1 MPAFH
6 RDRHRNL
13 EPGRGFSVGFGQRW
27 EQAMTYLGIPAAAL
41 AGWMFGAFWYTAF
54 SRQWLA
60 AVEMGKDEIGKWQR
74 FLNPMIG
81 SVLAELVLAA
91 GLSYVLDRMSVVG
104 WHWGAMCGLII
115 GLFVVGPTVVVNYIF
130 PGRKPMLMLLDA
142 GHWIC
147 VLTIMGAILGFVS
160 GLGL

>member
-1 MPAFH
+1 M
-6 RDRHRNL
+6 
-13 EPGRGFSVGFGQRW
+13 E
-27 EQAMTYLGIPAAAL
+27 YLGIPAAAL
-41 AGWMFGAFWYTAF
+41 AAWMFGAFWYTSF
-54 SRQWLA
+54 SKPWLA
-60 AVEMGKDEIGKWQR
+60 AIEMSKAEVEKRPR
-74 FLNPMIG
+74 FYNPMIV

-115 GLFVVGPTVVVNYIF
+115 GLVVVGPTVVVNYIF
-130 PGRKPMLMLLDA
+130 PGRKPMLMLLDS
-142 GHWIC
+142 GHWVC